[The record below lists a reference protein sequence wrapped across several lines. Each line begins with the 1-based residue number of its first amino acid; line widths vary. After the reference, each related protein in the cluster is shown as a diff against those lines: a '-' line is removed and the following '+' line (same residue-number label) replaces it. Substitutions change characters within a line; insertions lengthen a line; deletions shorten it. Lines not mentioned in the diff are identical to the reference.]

1 MIKIVAISYNNAPLL
16 PAPKAIF
23 DAKPRGIGRNE
34 ENFLVLADPKHYV
47 SRFQASV
54 KSEGGRHS
62 LINLSLSNP
71 ILINEQEI
79 IPEREYAIAPGDHI
93 QIGLYRL
100 RVDALSASNSLPS
113 SNQLRKSVLPAKKQM
128 TKMEASLATDLT
140 ARLTPPNFL
149 LRRESDFMALNEIVR
164 SSEPAQASA
173 ISNTASKTASSSA
186 SNSVST
192 SAAIPRAIAKTELT
206 KKAERAPETSDE
218 LFLALLKGAGLSK
231 EKIESGLTPQ
241 LMQTIGELLKG
252 LIEGSVDLISQRA
265 LLKREV
271 CSELTVVVL
280 EKNNPMKFFP
290 DSQSILTQ
298 MLGKKIPGFMTPKE
312 AIADTFLDLN
322 SHQLG
327 LMAGMKAEL
336 NAQLEQL
343 QPANFS
349 ENLQATNLMDRFN
362 PSRKKAQ
369 MWEDFSTCHEQLSK
383 QANADFDSQSKYGA
397 NFQSAYEK
405 EVAKANQ
412 SQDN

>member
-1 MIKIVAISYNNAPLL
+1 MIKIVAISYNNEALL

-34 ENFLVLADPKHYV
+34 ENFLVLADPRHYV

-62 LINLSLSNP
+62 LINLSLANP

-79 IPEREYAIAPGDHI
+79 IPEREYAIAPGDQI

-100 RVDALSASNSLPS
+100 RVDAVSASNTLRS
-113 SNQLRKSVLPAKKQM
+113 SSQMRKSVLPVKKTM
-128 TKMEASLATDLT
+128 PKMEAALATELA

-164 SSEPAQASA
+164 SNEPAHTST
-173 ISNTASKTASSSA
+173 ISKTASNSAADSA
-186 SNSVST
+186 S
-192 SAAIPRAIAKTELT
+192 IPRAIARTELT
-206 KKAERAPETSDE
+206 IKAELAPETSDE
-218 LFLALLKGAGLSK
+218 LFLALLNGAGLSK
-231 EKIESGLTPQ
+231 ENIESGLTPQ

-252 LIEGSVDLISQRA
+252 LIDGSVDLISQRA

-336 NAQLEQL
+336 NAQLERL

-349 ENLQATNLMDRFN
+349 KNSQAANLIDRFN
-362 PSRKKAQ
+362 PSRQKAK
-369 MWEDFSTCHEQLSK
+369 MWDDFSAYHEQLSK
-383 QANADFDSQSKYGA
+383 QANADFDSQSKYGES
-397 NFQSAYEK
+397 FQTAYEK

>member
-54 KSEGGRHS
+54 KSEGGRHT
-62 LINLSLSNP
+62 LINLSLANP

-100 RVDALSASNSLPS
+100 RVDALSASNTLRS
-113 SNQLRKSVLPAKKQM
+113 SNQMRKPVLPVKKPLP
-128 TKMEASLATDLT
+128 KMEAALATELA
-140 ARLTPPNFL
+140 ARLAPPNFL
-149 LRRESDFMALNEIVR
+149 LRRESDFMALNEIGR
-164 SSEPAQASA
+164 SSEPARTST
-173 ISNTASKTASSSA
+173 ISNTASNSA
-186 SNSVST
+186 SAAAEKTVS
-192 SAAIPRAIAKTELT
+192 IPRAIARTELT
-206 KKAERAPETSDE
+206 TKAEYAPEPSDE

-231 EKIESGLTPQ
+231 ENIASGLTPQ

-312 AIADTFLDLN
+312 AITDTYLDLN

-343 QPANFS
+343 QPANFTVNS
-349 ENLQATNLMDRFN
+349 QAANLIDRFN
-362 PSRKKAQ
+362 PSRKKAR
-369 MWEDFSTCHEQLSK
+369 MWDDFAAYHEQLSK
-383 QANADFDSQSKYGA
+383 QANADFDRQSKYGA

-412 SQDN
+412 SQDS